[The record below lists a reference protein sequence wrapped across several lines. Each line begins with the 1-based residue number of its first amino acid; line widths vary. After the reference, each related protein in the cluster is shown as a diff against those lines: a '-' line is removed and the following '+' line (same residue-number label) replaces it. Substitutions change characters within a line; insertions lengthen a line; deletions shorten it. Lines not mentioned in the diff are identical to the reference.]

1 MIKQERVQELSIKV
15 TIAERQYPLKI
26 QASDEENVRKAAWKV
41 NERLKEYVE
50 KYAVADRQD
59 ALAMIA
65 LEFATEYFSELQK
78 GAGLD
83 PAAKNLIERLEA
95 SIDQALKTTQ
105 G

>member
-1 MIKQERVQELSIKV
+1 MQELSIKV
-15 TIAERQYPLKI
+15 TIADRQYPLKI

-65 LEFATEYFSELQK
+65 LEFATEYFSELEK
-78 GAGLD
+78 GSGLD
-83 PAAKNLIERLEA
+83 SNAKSLIEEMESEL
-95 SIDQALKTTQ
+95 DHALKSA
-105 G
+105 

>member
-1 MIKQERVQELSIKV
+1 MQELSIKV

-26 QASDEENVRKAAWKV
+26 QATDEENVRKAAWKV

-65 LEFATEYFSELQK
+65 LEFATEYFSELEK

-83 PAAKNLIERLEA
+83 PAAKRMIEDMESQL
-95 SIDQALKTTQ
+95 DHALKSAQ

>member
-1 MIKQERVQELSIKV
+1 MQELSIKV
-15 TIAERQYPLKI
+15 SVAERQYPLKI

-50 KYAVADRQD
+50 KYAVSDRQD

-65 LEFATEYFSELQK
+65 LEFATEYFSELEK

-83 PAAKNLIERLEA
+83 PAAKSLIQ
-95 SIDQALKTTQ
+95 SIEDQLDQTLKSTQ

>member
-1 MIKQERVQELSIKV
+1 VQELSIKV
-15 TIAERQYPLKI
+15 NIADRQYPLKI
-26 QASDEENVRKAAWKV
+26 QAGDEENVRRAARRV

-50 KYAVADRQD
+50 NYAVADRQD

-65 LEFATEYFSELQK
+65 LEFATEFFTDPEK

-83 PAAKNLIERLEA
+83 SDTQGLIRDIESKL
-95 SIDQALKTTQ
+95 DQALRPSL

>member
-1 MIKQERVQELSIKV
+1 VQELSIKV
-15 TIAERQYPLKI
+15 SVAERQYPLKI

-50 KYAVADRQD
+50 KYAVSDRQD

-65 LEFATEYFSELQK
+65 LEFATEYFSELDK

-83 PAAKNLIERLEA
+83 PAAISLIERIENQL
-95 SIDQALKTTQ
+95 DQTLKSTQ

>member
-1 MIKQERVQELSIKV
+1 MHELSIKV
-15 TIAERQYPLKI
+15 SVAERQYPLKI
-26 QASDEENVRKAAWKV
+26 QANDEENVRKAAWKV

-50 KYAVADRQD
+50 KYAVSDRQD

-65 LEFATEYFSELQK
+65 LEFATEYFSELEK

-83 PAAKNLIERLEA
+83 PAALSLIQRIE
-95 SIDQALKTTQ
+95 DQLDQTLKSTP

>member
-1 MIKQERVQELSIKV
+1 M
-15 TIAERQYPLKI
+15 ADRQYPLKI

-65 LEFATEYFSELQK
+65 LEFATEYFSEQEK

-83 PAAKNLIERLEA
+83 PAANSLIH
-95 SIDQALKTTQ
+95 SIEYQLDQALKSTQ